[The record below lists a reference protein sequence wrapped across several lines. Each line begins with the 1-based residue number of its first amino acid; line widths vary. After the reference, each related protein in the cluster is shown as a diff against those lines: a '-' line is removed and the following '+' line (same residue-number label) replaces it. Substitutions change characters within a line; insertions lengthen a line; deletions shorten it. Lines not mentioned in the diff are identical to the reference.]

1 MLSARSV
8 QNIDIFKKPKIKEL
22 ILSSNSWDNFSN
34 NINQFGNDPENNKKK
49 GDIFELLTS
58 LYLISNPIFSSKL
71 NNRTFSTYPIYVQQ
85 L

>member
-34 NINQFGNDPENNKKK
+34 NINQFGNDPENNKKRGK
-49 GDIFELLTS
+49 SMYSARFKK
-58 LYLISNPIFSSKL
+58 LIEFCDSERLKTL
-71 NNRTFSTYPIYVQQ
+71 
-85 L
+85 